1 MQPPENVSNDS
12 KTKISNLALAGISG
26 LAGCFTLVVVIG
38 AVFFG
43 LWLDSQF
50 DSKPLVTVI
59 LVITSIPV
67 SIIGMFVIV
76 RGAVSRIKF

>member
-1 MQPPENVSNDS
+1 MRSPEPVTNDP
-12 KTKISNLALAGISG
+12 KNKVSNLALAAVAG
-26 LAGCFTLVVVIG
+26 LAGCFTLIVVVG

-50 DSKPLVTVI
+50 ESKPLITVI
-59 LVITSIPV
+59 LVIASVPV

-76 RGAVSRIKF
+76 RAAVSRIKF